1 MTTGLKVLNGLDL
14 FSGIGGIGL
23 ALSPWVRT
31 VAYCEQDRYAQAV
44 LMSRMRAGDI
54 DRAPIWDDVRTLRG
68 DMLDGIDIIFGGFPC
83 QDISVAGAGRG
94 LEGDRS
100 GLFFEIVRLAEE
112 VQPAFLFL
120 ENVAAIRTRGLAR
133 VCVELARLGFD
144 LRWTTVSAAEVGAP
158 HLRRR
163 WFLLAAHPDRL
174 WELQQTGSEREVRDG
189 LGKLCGSFSNPDRIG
204 LRDGREWSS
213 EGEAEADRLARH
225 DGAEKPLADAAGL
238 GRGEGRAE
246 SAGFEGRPNTAFGGE
261 NVADRDREGLEV
273 REQREA
279 RQFEATFR
287 RGWWSTEPDVGRAF
301 DGISAGMDG
310 SGRYGDAEAE
320 ETGAAQVMRALLDP
334 ALSQTIWEETRGLE
348 CVQAEAIL
356 LSIVREYEARD
367 WGTRGIL
374 ESAETLEEFVRAL
387 RANREAARPSLRPGS
402 AEQYFREYPDA
413 LRELSQ
419 LVASRGKTPWDHPLW
434 ECAVPRVTTGLPYRV
449 DRIRCLGNAVVPL
462 QARTAFT
469 RLLGIEAAEGLGGC
483 Q

>member
-83 QDISVAGAGRG
+83 QDISVAGTGKG
-94 LEGDRS
+94 LEGKRS
-100 GLFFEIVRLAEE
+100 GLFFEIMRLVDEVR
-112 VQPAFLFL
+112 PAFVFL
-120 ENVAAIRTRGLAR
+120 ENVPAIRTRGLNRVLYEFTAR
-133 VCVELARLGFD
+133 GYDC
-144 LRWTTVSAAEVGAP
+144 RWTVLSAASVGAP
-158 HLRRR
+158 HLRER
-163 WFLLAAHPDRL
+163 WFLLAHADNGGRRQL
-174 WELQQTGSEREVRDG
+174 LQQVGELGGEEQADSRCDGEVQ
-189 LGKLCGSFSNPDRIG
+189 S
-204 LRDGREWSS
+204 
-213 EGEAEADRLARH
+213 
-225 DGAEKPLADAAGL
+225 LADSYRVRKL
-238 GRGEGRAE
+238 PEQKTGELAL
-246 SAGFEGRPNTAFGGE
+246 
-261 NVADRDREGLEV
+261 DRVGDS
-273 REQREA
+273 
-279 RQFEATFR
+279 
-287 RGWWSTEPDVGRAF
+287 GWWASEPDVGRAF

-449 DRIRCLGNAVVPL
+449 DRTRCLGNAVVPL

>member
-68 DMLDGIDIIFGGFPC
+68 DMLSGIDIIFGGFPC
-83 QDISVAGAGRG
+83 QDISVAGTGKG
-94 LEGDRS
+94 LEGKRS
-100 GLFFEIVRLAEE
+100 GLFFEIMRLVDEVRPSF
-112 VQPAFLFL
+112 VFL
-120 ENVAAIRTRGLAR
+120 ENVPAIRTRGLNRVLYEFTAR
-133 VCVELARLGFD
+133 GYDC
-144 LRWTTVSAAEVGAP
+144 RWTVLSAASVGAP
-158 HLRRR
+158 HLRER
-163 WFLLAAHPDRL
+163 WFLLAHADNGGRRQL
-174 WELQQTGSEREVRDG
+174 LQQVGELGVEEQANAGS
-189 LGKLCGSFSNPDRIG
+189 N
-204 LRDGREWSS
+204 
-213 EGEAEADRLARH
+213 GEAQSVANADRVRKLPEQEAREFAI
-225 DGAEKPLADAAGL
+225 DRSGYRREA
-238 GRGEGRAE
+238 
-246 SAGFEGRPNTAFGGE
+246 
-261 NVADRDREGLEV
+261 VADRDREGLEV
-273 REQREA
+273 REQRDA

-449 DRIRCLGNAVVPL
+449 DRTRCLGNAVVPL

>member
-68 DMLDGIDIIFGGFPC
+68 DMLSGIDIIFGGFPC
-83 QDISVAGAGRG
+83 QDISVAGTGKG
-94 LEGDRS
+94 LEGKRS
-100 GLFFEIVRLAEE
+100 GLFFEIMRLVDEVRPSF
-112 VQPAFLFL
+112 VFL
-120 ENVAAIRTRGLAR
+120 ENVPAIRTRGLNRVLYEFTAR
-133 VCVELARLGFD
+133 GYDC
-144 LRWTTVSAAEVGAP
+144 RWTVLSAASVGAP
-158 HLRRR
+158 HLRER
-163 WFLLAAHPDRL
+163 WFLLAHADNGGRRQL
-174 WELQQTGSEREVRDG
+174 LQQVGELGVEEQANAGS
-189 LGKLCGSFSNPDRIG
+189 N
-204 LRDGREWSS
+204 
-213 EGEAEADRLARH
+213 GEAQSVANADRVRKLPEHEAREFAI
-225 DGAEKPLADAAGL
+225 DRSGYRREAVADARGTGL
-238 GRGEGRAE
+238 SLPGLPGGVSQAARGGSSTIVERGRGASPWG
-246 SAGFEGRPNTAFGGE
+246 SA
-261 NVADRDREGLEV
+261 
-273 REQREA
+273 
-279 RQFEATFR
+279 
-287 RGWWSTEPDVGRAF
+287 WWSTEPDVGRAF

-449 DRIRCLGNAVVPL
+449 DRTRCLGNAVVPL